1 MARVDL
7 DVPYNERTAAQQRGA
22 RWDPERS
29 CWFVPEHID
38 PSSLIGWSPASDIV
52 NARAHHYYLL
62 EGIQAC
68 ERCGAQSR
76 VHAIVLPTGHEVRL
90 QGQDEGHEEWERS
103 DEPSLLAFVTA
114 LAPSVAARIR
124 EETYSYRA
132 RQTYPVAYH
141 YNHCEFCG
149 SAFDEYALFATP
161 GHGFDVLSESAAAAI
176 HVTVVHS
183 GFAGAADHFSY
194 GVAFLDAMTR
204 R

>member
-1 MARVDL
+1 MARLDL
-7 DVPYNERTAAQQRGA
+7 DVPYNERLIAQQRGA
-22 RWDPERS
+22 RWDPEQR
-29 CWFVPEHID
+29 CWFVPEHVD
-38 PSSLIGWSPASDIV
+38 PSALLGWLPASESV

-62 EGIQAC
+62 EGIEGC
-68 ERCGAQSR
+68 ERCGCRSR

-90 QGQDEGHEEWERS
+90 QGDDDLNDGWERS

-124 EETYSYRA
+124 EETYCYRE
-132 RQTYPVAYH
+132 RQTFPVPYH

-149 SAFDEYALFATP
+149 HAFDEYALFATP
-161 GHGFDVLSESAAAAI
+161 GHGFEVLSETQAAAI
-176 HVTVVHS
+176 QVTVVHS

-194 GVAFLDAMTR
+194 GVAFLDVMTR